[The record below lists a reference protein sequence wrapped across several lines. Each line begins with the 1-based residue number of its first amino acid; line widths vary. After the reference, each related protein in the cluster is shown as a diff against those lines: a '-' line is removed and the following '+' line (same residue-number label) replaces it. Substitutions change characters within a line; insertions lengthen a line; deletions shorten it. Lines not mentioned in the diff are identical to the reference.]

1 MFESLYV
8 LMGGKIEKPVQT
20 YIIQGESMDHLCS
33 CVAVCAYARARAC
46 VCVYIGTVC
55 NLCFQHLW
63 NKSTWFGITVL
74 RFASGLTASQSSHVS
89 AQFLF

>member
-8 LMGGKIEKPVQT
+8 LMGGKKEKPVQT

-33 CVAVCAYARARAC
+33 CVAVCAR
-46 VCVYIGTVC
+46 VCIGTVC